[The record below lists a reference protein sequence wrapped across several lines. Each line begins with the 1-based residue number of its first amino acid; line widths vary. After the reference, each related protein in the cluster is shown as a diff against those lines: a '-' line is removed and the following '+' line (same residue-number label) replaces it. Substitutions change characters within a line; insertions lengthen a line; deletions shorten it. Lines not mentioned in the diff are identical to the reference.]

1 MSLTY
6 EFCQSPNITKEEQK
20 ICNRFASD
28 LYELL
33 EDLEKRGYLRSELKL
48 KKGEKEKKKFMN
60 VMWNVRKVT
69 HAFNMFFDIYVDK
82 IKPDSKQRLKR
93 FLEMNKPFGLTE
105 DDLRYLLYSEMILVF
120 LQNIEE
126 FRNALLFAMKLDKD
140 EYIDEKTT
148 LGTLLWR
155 LRDLGINKSEAL
167 EDIDYE
173 LRNGLSHGLFWFD
186 EKADQHHAKPHLHY
200 SKDLTFKNIG
210 WISIADLYLKMRKQ
224 SIYTNCLLNVLGDWF
239 I

>member
-6 EFCQSPNITKEEQK
+6 EFCKSPDITKEEQK

-33 EDLEKRGYLRSELKL
+33 GDLEKRGYLRSELKL
-48 KKGEKEKKKFMN
+48 KKGEEERKKFMN

-82 IKPDSKQRLKR
+82 IKPDSRLRLKR
-93 FLEMNKPFGLTE
+93 FLDMNKPFGLTE
-105 DDLRYLLYSEMILVF
+105 DDLRYLLYSEMIFVF

-126 FRNALLFAMKLDKD
+126 FRNALLFGMKLDKD
-140 EYIDEKTT
+140 EYINEKTT

-155 LRDLGINKSEAL
+155 LKDLGINKSETL

-186 EKADQHHAKPHLHY
+186 EKADQHHSRPHLHY
-200 SKDLTFKNIG
+200 SKDLTFKNID
-210 WISIADLYLKMRKQ
+210 WVSIADLYLKMRRQ
-224 SIYTNCLLNVLGDWF
+224 SIYTNCLLNVIGDWF
-239 I
+239 W